1 MCVCVRARERVH
13 SFLKECFMSKKED
26 EGVGVG
32 GGVQGRGREEKKRE
46 TKMFYFANSLSY

>member
-32 GGVQGRGREEKKRE
+32 GVQGRGREEKKRE